1 MPPACR
7 ATTSF
12 ARRPIQTVHP
22 RVNPGGFSLVELL
35 VVMAVISI
43 LASLSVSTLSGSRSG
58 QSVRNAIIETSGYLD
73 VARANA
79 AATNTY
85 VYVAID
91 TSKIDEV
98 DIVTFESRTGLDALN
113 GKGSVDL
120 NSDPDV
126 RILRKPVRLEGVSF
140 RDAGDTYQPNIPDL
154 PSNNSESVSTRSIR
168 MNHAGKTLTF
178 DRLITFHPSGQ
189 MLNGG
194 AFSSSVE
201 FGYQET
207 KGTAELPNPVAFQI
221 SGLTGQTRI
230 YRP

>member
-1 MPPACR
+1 
-7 ATTSF
+7 
-12 ARRPIQTVHP
+12 
-22 RVNPGGFSLVELL
+22 
-35 VVMAVISI
+35 MAVISI

-85 VYVAID
+85 VYVAIG
-91 TSKIDEV
+91 TSTTGEV
-98 DIVTFESRTGLDALN
+98 DLVTFESKTGLDAMN
-113 GKGSVDL
+113 GKTSINLD
-120 NSDPDV
+120 SDPDV
-126 RILRKPVRLEGVSF
+126 RVLRKPVRLEGVSF
-140 RDAGDTYQPNIPDL
+140 RDAGNTYLPSIPDV
-154 PSNNSESVSTRSIR
+154 PNTGPESISTRSVT
-168 MNHAGKTLTF
+168 MNYAGDNLSF

-189 MLNGG
+189 LLNGG

-207 KGTAELPNPVAFQI
+207 KDTVELPNPVAFQI
-221 SGLTGQTRI
+221 SGLTGQTRV